1 MSRTFASSHI
11 RLLLTSA
18 ASMAAALVALAL
30 LAGGAQAKVP
40 RAFFGAEGDPRATT
54 AGAPTAQADF
64 NRMRSARL
72 GTLRL
77 NFDWGSV
84 EPTPGAPRDWSYYD
98 TMVERAARA
107 RVGILAVLVGS
118 PPFAADGSAYAPLTA
133 AGRASFSRFVRD
145 VVQRYGR
152 GGSFWSSHPGVP
164 RRPIP
169 AYQVWNEP
177 NYPPH
182 WSDGPSSA
190 RQYAS
195 LLKLIGRTI
204 RANDRRATI
213 GTAGLLANSTRGPAG
228 YRYLDDLYRVK
239 GIKRYF
245 DAVAIHPYSEDAGG
259 VKGELTR
266 IRTVMRRNGDARTPV
281 WISELGWGTG
291 GGSEY
296 FSTTP
301 AGQAQRLRSAFR
313 FVVRSRA
320 RYRVSKLVW
329 FSWRDRPGPSSRGWE
344 FYCGL
349 FRLDGQPK
357 PAWAEFRR
365 FTRATR

>member
-1 MSRTFASSHI
+1 MFRPHAPSPS
-11 RLLLTSA
+11 RLLPA
-18 ASMAAALVALAL
+18 ACASLAAVLMALAL
-30 LAGGAQAKVP
+30 TAAGADAKVP
-40 RAFFGAEGDPRATT
+40 RAFFGAEGDPRTT
-54 AGAPTAQADF
+54 ANGVPTAQSDF
-64 NRMRSARL
+64 DRMRSARL
-72 GTLRL
+72 GTLRIS
-77 NFDWGSV
+77 FDWGSV

-118 PPFAADGSAYAPLTA
+118 PGFAAEGSAFAPLTE
-133 AGRASFSRFVRD
+133 AGRASFKNFVRD
-145 VVQRYGR
+145 VVRRYGR

-182 WSDGPSSA
+182 WSDGPSRA
-190 RQYAS
+190 RDYAS
-195 LLKLIGRTI
+195 LLIPIARTI
-204 RANDRRATI
+204 RANDRRASI
-213 GTAGLLANSTRGPAG
+213 GTAGLLASSTRGPAG
-228 YRYLDDLYRVK
+228 YRYLDALYRVK

-245 DAVAIHPYSEDAGG
+245 DAVAIHPYSEDAEG
-259 VKGELTR
+259 VRGELTR
-266 IRTVMRRNGDARTPV
+266 IRRMMRRHGDARTPV
-281 WISELGWGTG
+281 WITEIGWGTG

-301 AGQAQRLRSAFR
+301 ADQAKRLSSAFR
-313 FVVRSRA
+313 FVSRNRN

-329 FSWRDRPGPSSRGWE
+329 FSWRDRAGPSDRGWE

-349 FRLDGQPK
+349 FRLDGEPK
-357 PAWAEFRR
+357 PAWAAFRR